1 MNEGKLIMLNLTDEE
16 LEKYESLNSKY
27 EKEEYAN
34 ELFKNNPDRVVD
46 CEEKFKGFQGKE
58 YLFNILEEE

>member
-1 MNEGKLIMLNLTDEE
+1 MDEGKLLMLSLTDEE
-16 LEKYESLNSKY
+16 LEKYESLKSEDEKY
-27 EKEEYAN
+27 KYAN